1 MRYTHSQRLE
11 NWLGRDKIEHISR
24 AMSSWYG
31 PPIAMAGVPGNV
43 WATRGGDFIGHC
55 DAGQAASI
63 QDRVEDIIRR
73 RIRIAQAWSSR
84 AVRAVGRPHY
94 GTLYAGFASL
104 SDLIA
109 EATAGKRREFFFRKT
124 GAGSTVGATDSL
136 FRVGAL
142 PPAGAAA
149 SAAPG
154 GIAYTDATTGFFPFV
169 NPTVGDTQ
177 HLVSAATSCDVAGDN
192 LMLYDRI
199 FGVAKTMN
207 STATEAVS
215 GVPTRYQNTVAGSV
229 DSAEGNFLFPECGTV
244 LPATAHNWTVCLYTD
259 QAGGASTLPSVAG
272 NSANAAER
280 LDLPLT
286 SSWFAPLVAGDTGI
300 QQLDQMQC
308 SALVA
313 SGTIDFVIGHPLAWM
328 THPLANA
335 LMILDGINSAFN
347 LVRIFDDAALAFLIP
362 QVASIAANTF
372 SGSFTTVAG

>member
-1 MRYTHSQRLE
+1 MRSTHSQRLE
-11 NWLGRDKIEHISR
+11 NFLGTQKINTISHSMR
-24 AMSSWYG
+24 NWYCN
-31 PPIAMAGVPGNV
+31 PIALGCVPGSV

-55 DAGQAASI
+55 DAGQAGSI
-63 QDRVEDIIRR
+63 QDRTEDIVRR
-73 RIRIAQAWSSR
+73 YVRQARARMSR
-84 AVRAVGRPHY
+84 MRVHH
-94 GTLYAGFASL
+94 GTCYAGFASL

-124 GAGSTVGATDSL
+124 GAGSTIGATDSL
-136 FRVGAL
+136 WRVGAL

-154 GIAYTDATTGFFPFV
+154 GIAPTDATTGAFPFT
-169 NPTVGDTQ
+169 NPTGGDTQ
-177 HLVSAATSCDVAGDN
+177 HFVMAATACDIAGDN

-199 FGVAKTMN
+199 FAVAKTMN
-207 STATEAVS
+207 STATEAVT

-229 DSAEGNFLFPECGTV
+229 DSAENNFLFPECGTV

-280 LDLPLT
+280 LDLPLS

-300 QQLDQMQC
+300 QQLDQMQA
-308 SALVA
+308 SALIA

-335 LMILDGINSAFN
+335 LFIADGINTAFN

-362 QVASIAANTF
+362 QVASTTSNNYT
-372 SGSFTTVAG
+372 GSFTTVAG